1 MNLLFVILT
10 LTGLSC
16 VFVYG
21 LFLIERTLS
30 FSRYK
35 PIIHSISDNSPF
47 VTVLIAARNEE
58 RNIPRLLQSLKIQ
71 SYPSSRFEVI
81 VINDLS
87 QDGTVE
93 MAKASAVGIEN
104 FTILTPDFR
113 PETGHK
119 KHALAFGIS
128 NAKGNLIL
136 TTDAD
141 CIVGKEWIKTMV
153 SYFDE
158 NTAMVSGPVRMITSD
173 NFFSLYQAL
182 EFSGLVGIGAGS
194 VALNNPNICNGAN
207 LAYRKNVF
215 SEVNGFEDNL
225 HLASGD
231 DEFLMHKI
239 HALEKYQI
247 VFAKNIEAVIDTLPC
262 LGFIELLMQRIRWGS
277 KSRHYR
283 NKKITLIM
291 MTAFF
296 SNFITILMLILGL
309 YFRILLIPSLIL
321 IAVKAVCEIA
331 MLYKINSFQRTPYRV
346 FAYLPSIP
354 FQFVFMLF
362 AGIASQF
369 YTYSWKG
376 RKVK

>member
-35 PIIHSISDNSPF
+35 PIIHSISENSPF
-47 VTVLIAARNEE
+47 VTILIAARNEE
-58 RNIPRLLQSLKIQ
+58 RNISGLLKSLEVQ
-71 SYPSSRFEVI
+71 SYPPSKFEVI
-81 VINDLS
+81 IINDFS
-87 QDGTVE
+87 NDRTVE
-93 MAKASAVGIEN
+93 FAKKSATGLYN

-128 NAKGNLIL
+128 NAQGSIIL

-158 NTAMVSGPVRMITSD
+158 NTALVSGPVRMKTSD

-194 VALNNPNICNGAN
+194 IALKNPNICNGAN

-215 SEVNGFEDNL
+215 YEVNGFEENF

-239 HALEKYQI
+239 HALGKYEI
-247 VFAKNIEAVIDTLPC
+247 VFAKNIEAIIDTLPC
-262 LGFIELLMQRIRWGS
+262 IGIVELLMQRIRWGS
-277 KSRHYR
+277 KSKHYR

-291 MTAFF
+291 ITAFL
-296 SNFITILMLILGL
+296 SNIITILMLILGL
-309 YFRILLIPSLIL
+309 YFRILLIPALIL

-331 MLYKINSFQRTPYRV
+331 MLFKINSFHRTPFRV
-346 FAYLPSIP
+346 FAYFPSIP